1 MEKPEVHPESHE
13 ITHLLHAWR
22 SGDEAARERL
32 SLLVEGDLRRLARS
46 RLRHERRGG
55 TLQTGDLV
63 NETWLR
69 LAQVHHIEW
78 QDRAHF
84 YNFVAEQMQRVIVDL
99 ARRRCTRKRGAG
111 ERPKG
116 LDELDESRVKPPEQA
131 LSFEDQLALRE
142 ALKLLMKK
150 DPRSCRVTMMR
161 YYLGLTFEEIAE
173 IEGLSLRAVKGDW
186 SFARRWLKRKLET
199 NRNREADDEPT
210 AK

>member
-13 ITHLLHAWR
+13 ITHLLHAWH
-22 SGDEAARERL
+22 SEAARERL
-32 SLLVEGDLRRLARS
+32 LSLVEGDLRRLAHG

-63 NETWLR
+63 NEAWLR
-69 LAQVHHIEW
+69 LARVHHIEW

-84 YNFVAEQMQRVIVDL
+84 YHFVAGEMQHVIVDL
-99 ARRRCTRKRGAG
+99 ARRRCTRKRGNG
-111 ERPKG
+111 KRPKE
-116 LDELDESRVKPPEQA
+116 LEEPDECRAGSPRQA
-131 LSFEDQLALRE
+131 LSLEDQLALRE
-142 ALKLLMKK
+142 ALKLLMKE

-173 IEGLSLRAVKGDW
+173 IERRSLRAVKGDW

-199 NRNREADDEPT
+199 NRNREADDEPA